1 MKLSKSGI
9 FLIVVLVIAIGLGV
23 WVAIMTCDVLAK
35 DPITMPDRGSA
46 AGTPRPVQNAD
57 KPKEPDTF
65 VISMV
70 GDCTLASIQTGRDFD
85 SYIDKNGTSW
95 PFSGVVDYLDQD
107 EFTLANLE
115 CTFSDEKLKSSS
127 LFYFRGPSSYA
138 DILVQGSVEC
148 VTLGNNHTDDFGAK
162 GVADTKAA
170 LDAVGVPWAAA
181 GESKVI
187 TTEHGLK
194 IGIYCPGWTGL
205 SKSNITTGIQKLKEA
220 GADILIFAP
229 HWGTEGSYK
238 VTANQESFAHA
249 AACPAEDGSLQ
260 RRLYLLQS
268 RQLQLRRQHRS
279 ARRGHGDRTGDCEKR
294 RRQLGRR
301 RLRSH
306 PLPSV
311 EHGQQE

>member
-23 WVAIMTCDVLAK
+23 WVAIMTCDAGEG
-35 DPITMPDRGSA
+35 PITMPDRGSA

-57 KPKEPDTF
+57 KPKGPDTF

-238 VTANQESFAHA
+238 VTANQES
-249 AACPAEDGSLQ
+249 
-260 RRLYLLQS
+260 
-268 RQLQLRRQHRS
+268 LRTRH
-279 ARRGHGDRTGDCEKR
+279 
-294 RRQLGRR
+294 
-301 RLRSH
+301 
-306 PLPSV
+306 
-311 EHGQQE
+311 

>member
-127 LFYFRGPSSYA
+127 LFYFRGPSTSA
-138 DILVQGSVEC
+138 MPCSGRSAASWST
-148 VTLGNNHTDDFGAK
+148 TL
-162 GVADTKAA
+162 
-170 LDAVGVPWAAA
+170 P
-181 GESKVI
+181 
-187 TTEHGLK
+187 
-194 IGIYCPGWTGL
+194 
-205 SKSNITTGIQKLKEA
+205 
-220 GADILIFAP
+220 P
-229 HWGTEGSYK
+229 HD
-238 VTANQESFAHA
+238 
-249 AACPAEDGSLQ
+249 CPAMIGAASPSASQ
-260 RRLYLLQS
+260 RWS
-268 RQLQLRRQHRS
+268 RS
-279 ARRGHGDRTGDCEKR
+279 
-294 RRQLGRR
+294 
-301 RLRSH
+301 
-306 PLPSV
+306 SV
-311 EHGQQE
+311 TVTKS

>member
-229 HWGTEGSYK
+229 HWGTE
-238 VTANQESFAHA
+238 A
-249 AACPAEDGSLQ
+249 AT
-260 RRLYLLQS
+260 R
-268 RQLQLRRQHRS
+268 
-279 ARRGHGDRTGDCEKR
+279 
-294 RRQLGRR
+294 
-301 RLRSH
+301 
-306 PLPSV
+306 
-311 EHGQQE
+311 